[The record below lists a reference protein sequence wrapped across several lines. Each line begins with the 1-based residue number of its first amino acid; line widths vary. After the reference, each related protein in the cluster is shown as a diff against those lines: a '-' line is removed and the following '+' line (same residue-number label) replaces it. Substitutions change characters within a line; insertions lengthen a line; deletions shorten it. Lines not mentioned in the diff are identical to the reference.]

1 MRAGRQARHDEP
13 VGEPVHDE
21 CVASPADAGTW
32 HCRHHQTVP
41 VTAAEMVSPRTPHE
55 THASNQPQRT
65 FSSSSSSSSWPPSES
80 SSGAAPT
87 PPRPRRPA
95 PRPLPPP
102 RRGLRPATKKLPAA
116 GLRRP
121 PRRAVDELRLG
132 RHTTVTTCKRQYKR
146 TQTQDS
152 DSQIIKQQQQQQH
165 KHTHTHTPTHT
176 HTRTVCDQPCGV
188 PGHKAGTDRR
198 CHPRRARGRSGHSRT
213 PHT

>member
-1 MRAGRQARHDEP
+1 MRAGRQARHDKP
-13 VGEPVHDE
+13 VGEPVHDA

-41 VTAAEMVSPRTPHE
+41 VTAAIMVSLRTPHE

-80 SSGAAPT
+80 SSWAAPT

-95 PRPLPPP
+95 PRPRPPP

-121 PRRAVDELRLG
+121 PRRAVDELRLDTAHHG
-132 RHTTVTTCKRQYKR
+132 HHKQASVQENTDTDSRLTDNQTTTTI
-146 TQTQDS
+146 TTT
-152 DSQIIKQQQQQQH
+152 
-165 KHTHTHTPTHT
+165 THTHTLTHT
-176 HTRTVCDQPCGV
+176 HTYRVRP
-188 PGHKAGTDRR
+188 ALRR
-198 CHPRRARGRSGHSRT
+198 SWAHSGH
-213 PHT
+213 

>member
-1 MRAGRQARHDEP
+1 MKMRAGGQARHDKP
-13 VGEPVHDE
+13 VGEPVHDA

-32 HCRHHQTVP
+32 HCRHHQTVA

-80 SSGAAPT
+80 SSWAAPT

-121 PRRAVDELRLG
+121 PRRAVDELRLD
-132 RHTTVTTCKRQYKR
+132 TTHRGHHMQASVQEYTDTD
-146 TQTQDS
+146 TGSQT
-152 DSQIIKQQQQQQH
+152 IKQQQN
-165 KHTHTHTPTHT
+165 KHPHPHPHPPT
-176 HTRTVCDQPCGV
+176 HTRTVCDQLCGV
-188 PGHKAGTDRR
+188 PGHIAGTDRR